1 MSLII
6 ILALEPRISY
16 GPFCFICEIH
26 IELHSWSRRS
36 GMAVMKSGSGMF
48 AVNMP
53 FAAVRLSNMRAHLK
67 LDLKKRWLIVMFS
80 DLL

>member
-48 AVNMP
+48 AVKKDTPEM
-53 FAAVRLSNMRAHLK
+53 VRLSNMRAHLK
-67 LDLKKRWLIVMFS
+67 LDLKNSWS
-80 DLL
+80 